1 MINLRLKIMRWF
13 DVFFKETIAELD
25 AIEQKWKNHSKKM
38 DETLDKLLT
47 ERKSKSS

>member
-13 DVFFKETIAELD
+13 DVFFKETMAELD
-25 AIEQKWKNHSKKM
+25 AIEKHWQNHNKKM